1 MDFSE
6 FYKVLEL
13 PTNASDDE
21 VKKSYKK
28 LAIKYHPDKNPDNQE
43 EAEAKFK
50 KISEAYQALS
60 DKEKYMRENMGSTP
74 RRGGMPP
81 GFIDPNELFK
91 QFFEMDINNPFNNHM
106 NNHMNIRVGG
116 IGIPQCASVMRSSNI
131 RFENGKKIETITEV
145 INGVQRQQTIVS
157 DAPQNGNV
165 NMGFRIGG
173 ETNMHHIV
181 FR

>member
-6 FYKVLEL
+6 FYKEL
-13 PTNASDDE
+13 DLPNNASEDE
-21 VKKSYKK
+21 VKKAYKK
-28 LAIKYHPDKNPDNQE
+28 LAIKYHPDKNPDNKE

-60 DKEKYMRENMGSTP
+60 DKEKYMRENMGSSP
-74 RRGGMPP
+74 RRSGMHP

-91 QFFEMDINNPFNNHM
+91 QFFNMDMNNPFNSN
-106 NNHMNIRVGG
+106 MNIRVGG
-116 IGIPQCASVMRSSNI
+116 MGMPQGGTVMRSSNI

-157 DAPQNGNV
+157 DASPNQGGI

-173 ETNMHHIV
+173 GSNMHHIV

>member
-6 FYKVLEL
+6 FYKEL
-13 PTNASDDE
+13 DLPNNASEDE
-21 VKKSYKK
+21 VKKAYKK
-28 LAIKYHPDKNPDNQE
+28 LAIKYHPDKNPDNKE

-60 DKEKYMRENMGSTP
+60 DKEKYMRENMGSSP
-74 RRGGMPP
+74 RRGGMHP

-91 QFFEMDINNPFNNHM
+91 QFFNMDNGSPFNIPG
-106 NNHMNIRVGG
+106 MNIRVGG
-116 IGIPQCASVMRSSNI
+116 MAMPQGGTVMRSSNI

-145 INGVQRQQTIVS
+145 INGVQRQQTIVTDGS
-157 DAPQNGNV
+157 PNQGGI
-165 NMGFRIGG
+165 NMGFRMGG
-173 ETNMHHIV
+173 GTNMHHIV

>member
-6 FYKVLEL
+6 FYKEL
-13 PTNASDDE
+13 DLSNNASE
-21 VKKSYKK
+21 EEIKKAYKK
-28 LAIKYHPDKNPDNQE
+28 LAIKYHPDKNPDNKE

-50 KISEAYQALS
+50 KISEAYQALT
-60 DKEKYMRENMGSTP
+60 DKEKYMRENIGSTT

-91 QFFEMDINNPFNNHM
+91 QFFQMDINNPFSNHM
-106 NNHMNIRVGG
+106 NVRVGG
-116 IGIPQCASVMRSSNI
+116 IGVQRGGSVMRSSNI

-145 INGVQRQQTIVS
+145 INGVQTQQTIVS
-157 DAPQNGNV
+157 DATQNGNV

-173 ETNMHHIV
+173 TNMHHII

>member
-6 FYKVLEL
+6 FYKEL
-13 PTNASDDE
+13 DLPNNASEDE
-21 VKKSYKK
+21 VKKAYKK
-28 LAIKYHPDKNPDNQE
+28 LAIKYHPDKNPDNKE

-60 DKEKYMRENMGSTP
+60 DKEKYMRENMGSSP

-91 QFFEMDINNPFNNHM
+91 QFFNMDNGTPFNIPDM
-106 NNHMNIRVGG
+106 NVRMAGM
-116 IGIPQCASVMRSSNI
+116 GIPQGGSVMRSSNI

-157 DAPQNGNV
+157 DASPNQGGI

-173 ETNMHHIV
+173 GSNMHHIV

>member
-6 FYKVLEL
+6 FYKEL
-13 PTNASDDE
+13 DLPNNANDDE
-21 VKKSYKK
+21 IKKAYKK
-28 LAIKYHPDKNPDNQE
+28 LAVKYHPDKNPNNKE

-60 DKEKYMRENMGSTP
+60 DKEKYIKENIGSSP
-74 RRGGMPP
+74 RRGGIHPGF

-91 QFFEMDINNPFNNHM
+91 QFFNMDM
-106 NNHMNIRVGG
+106 NNHMNVRVGHM
-116 IGIPQCASVMRSSNI
+116 GIPQGGSVMRSSNI

-145 INGVQRQQTIVS
+145 INGVQRQQTIVT
-157 DAPQNGNV
+157 DRRQNGNV
-165 NMGFRIGG
+165 NMEFRIGG
-173 ETNMHHIV
+173 GTNMHHIV

>member
-6 FYKVLEL
+6 FYKEL
-13 PTNASDDE
+13 DLPNNASEDE
-21 VKKSYKK
+21 VKKAYKK
-28 LAIKYHPDKNPDNQE
+28 SAIKYHPDKNPDNKE

-60 DKEKYMRENMGSTP
+60 DKDKYMRENMGSSP
-74 RRGGMPP
+74 RRSGMHP

-91 QFFEMDINNPFNNHM
+91 QFFNMDNGSPFNIPGM
-106 NNHMNIRVGG
+106 NVRVAGMAVPSG
-116 IGIPQCASVMRSSNI
+116 IGSVMRSSNI

-145 INGVQRQQTIVS
+145 INGVQRQQTIVTDGS
-157 DAPQNGNV
+157 PNQGGINI
-165 NMGFRIGG
+165 GFRMGG
-173 ETNMHHIV
+173 GTNMHHIL

>member
-6 FYKVLEL
+6 FYKEL
-13 PTNASDDE
+13 DLPNNASDEE
-21 VKKSYKK
+21 VKKAYKK
-28 LAIKYHPDKNPDNQE
+28 LAIKYHPDKNPDNKE

-60 DKEKYMRENMGSTP
+60 DKDKYMRENGGRSG
-74 RRGGMPP
+74 GGMPP

-91 QFFEMDINNPFNNHM
+91 QFFNMDMNNPFNSQMHF
-106 NNHMNIRVGG
+106 RVGG
-116 IGIPQCASVMRSSNI
+116 MGMPQQGAVMRSSNI

-157 DAPQNGNV
+157 DATQNGNV

-173 ETNMHHIV
+173 GTNMHHIV